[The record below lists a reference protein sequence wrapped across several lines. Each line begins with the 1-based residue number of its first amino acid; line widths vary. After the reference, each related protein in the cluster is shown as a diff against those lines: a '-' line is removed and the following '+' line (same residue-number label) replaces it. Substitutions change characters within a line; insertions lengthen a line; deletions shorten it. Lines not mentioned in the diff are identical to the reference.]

1 MRALTAAAPGAT
13 ARPHLLAALL
23 LASIIAALA
32 ATPLAASEEAP
43 AEAEAPAADTDPDA
57 TAEAPAD
64 TLVERVEVT
73 VTRAG
78 EDAPAAFTNMSHETI
93 EKEYW
98 TQEVPSLLAATPAVH
113 YHSDAGND
121 IGYAYLYIRGFQQR
135 RIAVTINGTPLNT
148 AETHEVFWVDLPN
161 LVDSTLDIQVQ
172 RGVGTTLYGANP
184 IGGTVNL
191 ETARSSEGPGWTA
204 EGGYGSYGTSKIT
217 ASYSSPALGK
227 GWTVSARA
235 SRIDSDGY
243 RDQSWTKMGMG
254 FLSAER
260 QGARS
265 RLRLNLYGGVEEL
278 HLAYIGLSREELA
291 VDRRANPLTWD
302 GAIDHFTQPH
312 LEMIHEY
319 DISESLELG
328 NTVYGF
334 YGRGY
339 WDQRTYW
346 FDELFL
352 PREFFQRANV
362 EEWDA
367 GWIPRVSWDHGG
379 GTLTAGAE
387 VRIHRGHQWSEVLGG
402 ETPPVEVMWDY
413 RIPKDFYNLFV
424 EEEWRPL
431 PGLTVLAGL
440 KGASTSWQLED
451 DSIRNYSYDVSYS
464 WLAPRLG
471 VSYRL
476 SPSWL
481 AFGSISES
489 RREPRVIDLY
499 DPTWGSVP
507 SFGDADPTP
516 GSTWSDPLIDEEK
529 VVDYELG
536 GSYSSSGLF
545 LRATLYHMDFRDE
558 IVDSGALDNFGR
570 PITSS
575 AARSTHRGIEIEGT
589 GRLGRGFELGGY
601 LTLTD
606 DTFDEHTE
614 YVYDW
619 DTDITTPVDVSGNR
633 IANAPDRTARLALS
647 WSPRWGRLELGGRH
661 VGRVFFTNFEDR
673 EFSLDPYTVLH
684 LDARWDLPFLEGQDL
699 ALRLRVN
706 NLLDELYEPGGHV
719 DWVTGEARF
728 IPAAE
733 RNVFLMLTYRSKAR

>member
-1 MRALTAAAPGAT
+1 MRRLFV
-13 ARPHLLAALL
+13 LLAA
-23 LASIIAALA
+23 ALA
-32 ATPLAASEEAP
+32 VVAFPPLAAAEETEAP
-43 AEAEAPAADTDPDA
+43 SESADADAGADGTTEPAADQ
-57 TAEAPAD
+57 
-64 TLVERVEVT
+64 LVEKVEVT

-78 EDAPAAFTNMSHETI
+78 EDAPAAFTNMSRETL
-93 EKEYW
+93 EEQYW
-98 TQEVPSLLAATPAVH
+98 TQEVPSLLSVTPAAH
-113 YHSDAGND
+113 YYTDAGND
-121 IGYAYLYIRGFQQR
+121 IGYAYLYLRGFQQR
-135 RIAVTINGTPLNT
+135 RIAVTINGIPLNT
-148 AETHEVFWVDLPN
+148 AETHEVFWVDLPD
-161 LVDSTLDIQVQ
+161 LLGSTQDLQVQ

-184 IGGTVNL
+184 IGGSVNL
-191 ETARSSEGPGWTA
+191 ETARPGDGQGWTA
-204 EGGYGSYGTSKIT
+204 EGGYGSYGTARIT
-217 ASYSSPALGK
+217 ASYTTPTLGDR
-227 GWTVSARA
+227 WTVSARA
-235 SRIDSDGY
+235 SRIESDGY
-243 RDQSWTKMGMG
+243 RDRSWTEMGMG

-260 QGARS
+260 QGERS

-278 HLAYIGLSREELA
+278 HLAYVGLTREELA

-319 DISESLELG
+319 DLSENLELG

-339 WDQRTYW
+339 WDQQTYW
-346 FDELFL
+346 FDDLFL
-352 PREFFQRANV
+352 PREFFQRANA

-367 GWIPRVSWDHGG
+367 GWIPRVSWRHHK

-387 VRIHRGHQWSEVLGG
+387 VRLHRGHQWSEVLAG
-402 ETPPVEVMWDY
+402 ETPPVDLMWDY
-413 RIPKDFYNLFV
+413 RIPKDFYNVFI

-440 KGASTSWQLED
+440 KGAYTSWKLED
-451 DSIRNYSYDVSYS
+451 DSVRSYSYDVSYS

-471 VSYRL
+471 VSYRF

-481 AFGSISES
+481 AFASASES

-499 DPTWGSVP
+499 DPTWDSVP
-507 SFGDADPTP
+507 SFGDADPAP
-516 GSTWSDPLIDEEK
+516 GSTWSDPLVNEEK

-536 GSYSSSGLF
+536 GSYTSSRLF
-545 LRATLYHMDFRDE
+545 LRANLYLMDFRDE
-558 IVDSGALDNFGR
+558 IVDSGALDILGR

-575 AARSTHRGIEIEGT
+575 AARSNHRGLEIEGS
-589 GRLGRGFELGGY
+589 GRLGAGLELAGH
-601 LTLTD
+601 LTLSD
-606 DTFDEHTE
+606 DTFDDHTE
-614 YVYDW
+614 YDLDW
-619 DTDITTPVDVSGNR
+619 STGETTPVNLSGNR
-633 IANAPDRTARLALS
+633 IANHPDRTARLALS

-661 VGRVFFTNFEDR
+661 VGRVYFTNRQDE

-733 RNVFLMLTYRSKAR
+733 RHVFLMLSYRSKSR